1 MTFECKNQV
10 TISSSSEVIATVVPI
25 LPVRDL
31 TRAIEFY
38 ERLGFAPRRYRDG
51 DFYAFIQ
58 RDGCELHLSKT
69 PELVPE
75 HNVVRVYFYLREG
88 TAAVL
93 EAKCRAAGMMIVEPL
108 APRESKMKEFVLRD
122 PDGNRPIF
130 GESLTEDQ
138 Q

>member
-1 MTFECKNQV
+1 M
-10 TISSSSEVIATVVPI
+10 SSSSEAIAAVVPI

-38 ERLGFAPRRYRDG
+38 ERLGFTAKRYRDG

-58 RDGCELHLSKT
+58 RDGRELHLSKT

-75 HNVVRVYFYLREG
+75 HNVVRVYFYLHKG
-88 TAAVL
+88 TTAAL
-93 EAKCRAAGMMIVEPL
+93 EAQCRAAAMTIVEPL
-108 APRESKMKEFVLRD
+108 APREWKMKEFVLRD
-122 PDGNRPIF
+122 PDGNRLFF
-130 GESLTEDQ
+130 GESLSEDQ

>member
-1 MTFECKNQV
+1 M
-10 TISSSSEVIATVVPI
+10 SSSSGVIAAVVPV
-25 LPVRDL
+25 LPVQDL

-38 ERLGFAPRRYRDG
+38 ERLGFTAERYRDS

-58 RDGCELHLSKT
+58 RDGRELHLSKT

-88 TAAVL
+88 TAVAL
-93 EAKCRAAGMMIVEPL
+93 EAQCRANGMTIVQPL
-108 APRESKMKEFVLRD
+108 TPREWKMKEFVLRD
-122 PDGNRPIF
+122 PDGNRLIF
-130 GESLTEDQ
+130 GEPLNEDQ

>member
-1 MTFECKNQV
+1 MSSQ
-10 TISSSSEVIATVVPI
+10 TIAVVVPI

-38 ERLGFAPRRYRDG
+38 QQLGFTARRYRDG

-58 RDGCELHLSKT
+58 RDGRELHLSKT
-69 PELVPE
+69 PGLVPE
-75 HNVVRVYFYLREG
+75 NNHVRVYFYLRKG
-88 TAAVL
+88 TAAAL
-93 EAKCRAAGMMIVEPL
+93 EAHCRAGGMTIVEPL
-108 APRESKMKEFVLRD
+108 TAREWKMKEFVLRD
-122 PDGNRPIF
+122 PDGNYLIF